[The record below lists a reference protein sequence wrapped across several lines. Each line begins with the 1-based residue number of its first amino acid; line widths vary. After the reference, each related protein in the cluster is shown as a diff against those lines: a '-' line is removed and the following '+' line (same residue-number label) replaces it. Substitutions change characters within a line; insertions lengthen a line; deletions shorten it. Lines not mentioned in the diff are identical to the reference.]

1 METMA
6 AWATGTS
13 GATTSEK
20 RLISAIYRQFEPE
33 WRNRAY
39 ICHQEAGKM
48 RNLAS
53 IKRIVVETLRRDFD
67 HTRILDVEIHED
79 VDFDG
84 EDVLRINVIFE
95 GTPKDLNA
103 KKLSGAVRLL
113 RPKLDK
119 IHESAFPLLSFIS
132 KADHDKRASA

>member
-1 METMA
+1 
-6 AWATGTS
+6 
-13 GATTSEK
+13 
-20 RLISAIYRQFEPE
+20 
-33 WRNRAY
+33 
-39 ICHQEAGKM
+39 M

-53 IKRIVVETLRRDFD
+53 IKRIVAQTLRRDFERI
-67 HTRILDVEIHED
+67 RILDVEIQED

-95 GTPKDLNA
+95 GTSKDLNA